1 MKKTHFFQWMIMSA
15 LVSTL
20 GACSFLESAPTKT
33 SGNGQPLGAA
43 MFGAY
48 IKGAVWNKEI
58 LLDLETTLEHEFK
71 ILHWFTN
78 WDTPFE
84 GTMVERILELNRIP
98 LVTWQATGKPLSAI
112 SEGRYDSYLRGWAKG
127 VRDVKGEVYIRL
139 FPEMNGNWTT
149 WSGNPKQLVAA
160 WQHIVTLFRQ
170 EGATNARWVW
180 SPNVTD
186 EPATEANRMENYY
199 PGERYVDVLA
209 LDGYNWGTTR
219 SYTAWKPFE
228 DIFETPYQRVTALGK
243 QPVWL
248 AEVASTEHGGDKATW
263 INEMLNSTAFPRVK
277 TVVWFN
283 ENKETDWRI
292 ESSQQSLTAFRE
304 WFNETPTPSA
314 LLASQ

>member
-1 MKKTHFFQWMIMSA
+1 MKKINLFQLIMIS
-15 LVSTL
+15 LFVSTL
-20 GACSFLESAPTKT
+20 GACAVISPGQT
-33 SGNGQPLGAA
+33 STHNGPPLGQA

-48 IKGAVWNKEI
+48 VKGGVWNQEI
-58 LLDLETTLEHEFK
+58 LLDLETTLDHEFK

-78 WDTPFE
+78 WDTEFE
-84 GTMVERILELNRIP
+84 STIVESILELDRIP

-112 SEGRYDSYLRGWAKG
+112 GEGRYDSYLRGWAKG
-127 VRDVKGEVYIRL
+127 VRDVKGEVYIRI

-149 WSGNPKQLVAA
+149 WHGNPKQLVAA
-160 WQHIVTLFRQ
+160 WQHIVKVFDQ

-186 EPATEANRMENYY
+186 EPATEENQMELYY
-199 PGERYVDVLA
+199 PGGSYVDVLA

-219 SYTAWKPFE
+219 PYTAWKPFE
-228 DIFETPYQRVTALGK
+228 AIFQTPYERVTALGN
-243 QPVWL
+243 QPLWL
-248 AEVASTEHGGDKATW
+248 AEIASTEHGGDKALW
-263 INEMLNSTAFPRVK
+263 IHDMLNSTSFPRINA
-277 TVVWFN
+277 VVWFN

-304 WFNETPTPSA
+304 WFNEAPPAST